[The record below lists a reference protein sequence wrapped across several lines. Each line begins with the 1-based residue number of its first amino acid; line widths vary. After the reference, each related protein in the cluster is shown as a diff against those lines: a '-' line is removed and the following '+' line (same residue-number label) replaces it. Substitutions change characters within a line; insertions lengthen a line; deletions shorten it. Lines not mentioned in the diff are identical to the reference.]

1 MQSVVERKLIRV
13 VAQWI
18 SISLVFLAIACSDAP
33 APQRTAQLVGT
44 WEQVPD
50 ADPTKGVV
58 VQPKM
63 TFGEDGTLVMELPD
77 PKHPVRDTFSWKLD
91 SDSDGVL
98 HLAIAHEPDG
108 RQEKMAVRMSSENEL
123 KVEGKTPA
131 TFRRKY

>member
-1 MQSVVERKLIRV
+1 MKHMVRLPGLSLIL
-13 VAQWI
+13 ALASGWI
-18 SISLVFLAIACSDAP
+18 GASCSRTP
-33 APQRTAQLVGT
+33 APPRTAQLVGT
-44 WEQVPD
+44 WEQVI
-50 ADPTKGVV
+50 AGDPTKGVV

-91 SDSDGVL
+91 SDADGVM
-98 HLAIAHEPDG
+98 HIAIAHEPDG
-108 RQEKMAVRMSSENEL
+108 RQERMAVRMPSENEL

>member
-1 MQSVVERKLIRV
+1 MKNPVC
-13 VAQWI
+13 
-18 SISLVFLAIACSDAP
+18 SLFLALALLLVGTACSKSP
-33 APQRTAQLVGT
+33 APPRTARLIGT

-50 ADPTKGVV
+50 GDPTKGVV

-91 SDSDGVL
+91 SDTDGVM

-108 RQEKMAVRMSSENEL
+108 RQEKMAVRMSGENEL

-131 TFRRKY
+131 TFRRKD